1 MEEPEED
8 RGTERAGAVIDDRR
22 PPDDEPHPAVVPEAD
37 TFRLD
42 RVDEVA
48 ATGTVGDGTDDPG
61 PDRGLSL
68 SFDDRGIEVAGPR
81 DGDHR
86 SIHWSDVEGV
96 AFGPAVAGSDG
107 GTETPL
113 ELTLA
118 NGPLRFLVRSET
130 PNAVAIAAL
139 EIQVTR
145 WTEPGRP
152 DPPARRDVLV
162 SPPPLAP
169 PLLPAP
175 STRGA
180 GPPVHPPPAGPA
192 GYPPPPPYGFDTTA
206 PIPPYGPF
214 DPSGPFVPSSPFDP
228 YRADVPAGG
237 TKRTRRTVTLVVAL
251 VLVASGV
258 GLAVGLAATGTSH
271 PPKDVATAPALSP
284 DEHLAQQLLLTR
296 DDLPVG
302 WQASTNPGTAANSP
316 GLQQGEARI
325 TDALARCMGITDAEG
340 AIVLGGEAPD
350 QTAQTSSPIFV
361 APTSA
366 TAQTAVE
373 LQTAATVVRTH
384 RDEQQDFALFA
395 NPKYPQCAATASA
408 DELQLG
414 VNQTSGAGDQAGP
427 ATVSTVP
434 LPGTSGLQQSALL
447 MAFTVVDGS
456 ATVHVQVE
464 SISLG
469 AHRVEA
475 GLEVFA
481 IGGQIPSQ
489 SLSASIATFERR
501 VASGGASSVV

>member
-1 MEEPEED
+1 MEEPEKD
-8 RGTERAGAVIDDRR
+8 RGPEGAGAVVDDHR

-37 TFRLD
+37 SFRLD
-42 RVDEVA
+42 RVDQEA
-48 ATGTVGDGTDDPG
+48 AEGDEADGDALG
-61 PDRGLSL
+61 HGLTL
-68 SFDDRGIEVAGPR
+68 SFDDRGIEVTGPN

-86 SIHWSDVEGV
+86 SIRWSDVEDV
-96 AFGPAVAGSDG
+96 SFGTAVTGSEG
-107 GTETPL
+107 ATETPL
-113 ELTLA
+113 DLTLTS
-118 NGPLRFLVRSET
+118 GPVRYLVRSDG
-130 PNAVAIAAL
+130 PVAVVMAAL

-145 WTEPGRP
+145 WTVPGRTDPPGRP
-152 DPPARRDVLV
+152 VVVA
-162 SPPPLAP
+162 PPPP
-169 PLLPAP
+169 PSSSPTTPLSDGLPY
-175 STRGA
+175 
-180 GPPVHPPPAGPA
+180 PPPTGPA
-192 GYPPPPPYGFDTTA
+192 GYPPPAPYGFDTSA

-214 DPSGPFVPSSPFDP
+214 GSTSPFDPSSPFDP
-228 YRADVPAGG
+228 YRANVPAGG
-237 TKRTRRTVTLVVAL
+237 RKRTRRTVTLVVAL

-258 GLAVGLAATGTSH
+258 GLAVGLAASGTSH
-271 PPKDVATAPALSP
+271 PPKGAAAGPALSP

-296 DDLPVG
+296 SDLPVG
-302 WQASTNPGTAANSP
+302 WQTSMNPGTAANSP
-316 GLQQGEARI
+316 ALQQGEARI
-325 TDALARCMGITDAEG
+325 TDSLARCMGITDAEG

-361 APTSA
+361 APTSG

-384 RDEQQDFALFA
+384 GDEQQDFALFA

-408 DELQLG
+408 EELQLG

-427 ATVSTVP
+427 ATVSTVQ
-434 LPGTSGLQQSALL
+434 LPGASGLQQSALL

-456 ATVHVQVE
+456 ATIHVQVE

-469 AHRVEA
+469 AHRLEA

-489 SLSASIATFERR
+489 SLAASIATFERR